1 MENFLAKFKE
11 GNNKKQIENIVIFI
25 ALLIIVIIVINSL
38 FSEEKTV
45 ESSAEIEDVSNSK
58 ISENDELEIK
68 LKRILSSINGVGNVD
83 VMISYSNTV
92 TQVPMYST
100 KENTTTIEE
109 QDVNGGKRKT
119 EEISNEQNI
128 IFEEKSNTKIPAVKQ
143 TIMPEVVGV
152 IVTAEGANN
161 SVIKEN
167 IKNAVGAVLN
177 IASHRIQ
184 VFSK

>member
-38 FSEEKTV
+38 FNEEKTIETNV
-45 ESSAEIEDVSNSK
+45 EPQNTNSNNIVS
-58 ISENDELEIK
+58 NDELEMK
-68 LKRILSSINGVGNVD
+68 LQNILSNINGVGSVD

-100 KENTTTIEE
+100 KENTTTVEE

-119 EEISNEQNI
+119 EEISNEQSI
-128 IFEEKSNTKIPAVKQ
+128 IFEEKSNTKTPAVKQ
-143 TIMPEVVGV
+143 TIMPEVIGV
-152 IVTAEGANN
+152 IVVAEGADN

-167 IKNAVGAVLN
+167 IKNAVEAVLN
-177 IASHRIQ
+177 IPSHRIQ

>member
-1 MENFLAKFKE
+1 MENFLTKLKD

-25 ALLIIVIIVINSL
+25 VLLIIVIIVINSL
-38 FSEEKTV
+38 FAEEKAV
-45 ESSAEIEDVSNSK
+45 ETNVEITDNNYNNFTS
-58 ISENDELEIK
+58 NDELEMK
-68 LKRILSSINGVGNVD
+68 LQKILTSINGVGSAD
-83 VMISYSNTV
+83 VMISYANTV

-100 KENTTTIEE
+100 KENTTTVEE

-128 IFEEKSNTKIPAVKQ
+128 IFEEKSNMKTPAVKQ

-152 IVTAEGANN
+152 VVVAEGANN
-161 SVIKEN
+161 SIVKEN
-167 IKNAVGAVLN
+167 IKNAVEAVLN